1 MSINDMFDVD
11 ILPVFVIVGLLLI
24 CVIPIGLTMGRKAN
38 SQKNLEL
45 YGDRLNLSHNPEIE
59 IIAKVIEKRSVPHP
73 YAPSV
78 SVNYLL
84 FEQNDGVRKEFAI
97 RDPGTFAVIV
107 KGDVGLLKYHSNCFV
122 SFDIIKEESN
132 ND

>member
-1 MSINDMFDVD
+1 MSINDMLDVD

-24 CVIPIGLTMGRKAN
+24 CVIPIGLSFGRKVS

-45 YGDRLNLSHNPEIE
+45 YGDRFNLSHSPEIE

-84 FEQNDGVRKEFAI
+84 FEQEDGIRKEFAI
-97 RDPGTFAVIV
+97 RDPNVFSVIV
-107 KGDVGLLKYHSNCFV
+107 KDDVGILKYHSNCFI
-122 SFDIIKEESN
+122 SFNITKEDTEN
-132 ND
+132 V

>member
-1 MSINDMFDVD
+1 MSINDMLDVD
-11 ILPVFVIVGLLLI
+11 ILPVFVIVGLLFI
-24 CVIPIGLTMGRKAN
+24 CVISIGLSIGRKAN

-45 YGDRLNLSHNPEIE
+45 YGDRFNLSHNPEIE

-78 SVNYLL
+78 SINYLL

-97 RDPGTFAVIV
+97 RDSNTFAVIV
-107 KGDVGLLKYHSNCFV
+107 KDDVGILKYHSNCFV
-122 SFDIIKEESN
+122 SFDITKEESN
-132 ND
+132 NV